1 MIALLSLILTLFE
14 EYTLGSDIWR
24 VSCYSDGWFHF
35 RPISFPVE
43 ISENYSPITDMT
55 CGRFICDLLLP
66 NFDHIFAIKRCIH
79 VPTWL
84 LCNGGFFAWSAP
96 SHYLNQCW
104 SIVYLTLRNKIQ
116 WNTNRDSYT
125 FIKEMH
131 LNMSQFL
138 GHFVSTSM
146 CSSFSQQTPS
156 HTFGGRIWRQNKQR
170 WLKTLIKWLSEVIY
184 THMNRWFA
192 DLPKSVSPMKH
203 YENI

>member
-14 EYTLGSDIWR
+14 EYTLGNDFWR

-66 NFDHIFAIKRCIH
+66 NSDHIFAIKRCIH

-104 SIVYLTLRNKIQ
+104 SIVYLTLRNKIHH
-116 WNTNRDSYT
+116 
-125 FIKEMH
+125 KEMH
-131 LNMSQFL
+131 LNMSFAIFRPFCLDLNVFKFQSADAIP
-138 GHFVSTSM
+138 HIRRQDMETK
-146 CSSFSQQTPS
+146 QTA
-156 HTFGGRIWRQNKQR
+156 
-170 WLKTLIKWLSEVIY
+170 LIEDI
-184 THMNRWFA
+184 N
-192 DLPKSVSPMKH
+192 
-203 YENI
+203 